1 MKFFLFWFLTHTRKF
16 GSYMQFPDDNNRD
29 NSQNV
34 GLFAFQTP
42 DADGSLKIFY
52 SIISRLSNKF

>member
-1 MKFFLFWFLTHTRKF
+1 
-16 GSYMQFPDDNNRD
+16 MQFLDDENRD

-42 DADGSLKIFY
+42 DADGSPKIFY
-52 SIISRLSNKF
+52 WNITCLKQQILNLLNITGNGEYMNV